1 MYPKTSLLEKKI
13 WDFLNSQNSLV
24 SICEIKD
31 NHPNVKTEVK
41 LNKGLVVIS
50 SVGNP
55 DIGRYITTNVSNP
68 LFRFTGYSHKRV
80 FVRQIQ
86 ETLID
91 IWEGWDNSDS
101 FSMEGQKIQV
111 IKAEGVTEPT
121 LEKSIELYYASVL
134 YQFKLALY

>member
-50 SVGNP
+50 TVGNP

-80 FVRQIQ
+80 LVRQIQ
-86 ETLID
+86 EALID

>member
-31 NHPNVKTEVK
+31 SHPNVKTEVS
-41 LNKGLVVIS
+41 LSKGLVVIS
-50 SVGNP
+50 SVGNT
-55 DIGRYITTNVSNP
+55 DIGRYITTKVSSP

-80 FVRQIQ
+80 IVRQIQ

-91 IWEGWDNSDS
+91 IWEGWNNSNS
-101 FSMEGQKIQV
+101 FFMEGQKIQV
-111 IKAEGVTEPT
+111 IKAEGVIEPT